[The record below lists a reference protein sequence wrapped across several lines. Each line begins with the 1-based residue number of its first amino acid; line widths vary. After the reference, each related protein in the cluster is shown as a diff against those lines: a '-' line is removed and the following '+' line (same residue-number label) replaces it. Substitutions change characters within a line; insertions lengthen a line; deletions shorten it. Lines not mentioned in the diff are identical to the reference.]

1 MSAPTTST
9 DELRDEVERLR
20 LLQSISLE
28 LGASL
33 DFDALVPKVFDR
45 VLAALGAEGG
55 SIWIADGDVLRCRIA
70 VGGRGDRLVGAEVPI
85 GTGFV
90 GDAAQ
95 QQKTTIVTEAQEDPR
110 FQPGLDRSTGSFAQN
125 IMATAMVAGGV
136 TVGAIQVTNKVS
148 GDGTFDERD
157 RDLLEG
163 LAAAAAV
170 ALRNAQLHAASKR
183 AGDLAVLLDISREIT
198 ATLDLD
204 RVLHSVVN
212 LASRALPF
220 DRAAVALYEKGR
232 CDIRAV
238 AGEETVDPKDPKLQD
253 LVARAEWA
261 AGRGEPLYL
270 VERVAPGSDAERMF
284 VTIFGQDLESDRVE
298 SGLYLPL
305 KDEEGVLGVLVFES
319 GSVDFA
325 TPTQREVAAILANQT
340 AVALR
345 NAQLYHQVPMVD
357 ALGALAAKRQALQA
371 IPRRRLQIY
380 ASIAALAL
388 AGLFLIRWPLRV
400 SGQDAAFRAMG
411 FAPVRA
417 LVAGVVQR
425 VPVSEGSVVARGA
438 PVAYLRSTTLR
449 TDREATAAEA
459 AAADRLASLAASRGD
474 ASEERLQRLRG
485 DALRREVALLDEEV
499 ELTTLRAPVPG
510 VVLTPRVGERVGTS
524 LEEGDELLT
533 IGRTDSLELDFG
545 VPQRDIDRVRPGQ
558 EVRLRVDAVPQRT
571 FVGRVLTVAPVPA
584 DSSGDVR
591 YPVRAVVANPD
602 GILKPSMAAYARVLT
617 DPASAATRLFRAP
630 VRWAR
635 LFWWRIWS

>member
-9 DELRDEVERLR
+9 DELREEVERLR
-20 LLQSISLE
+20 LLHSISLE

-33 DFDALVPKVFDR
+33 DFDELLPKVFNR
-45 VLAALGAEGG
+45 VLTALGAEGG

-70 VGGRGDRLVGAEVPI
+70 VGGRGERLVGAEVPI
-85 GTGFV
+85 GTGFI
-90 GDAAQ
+90 GEAAQ
-95 QQKTTIVTEAQEDPR
+95 QQKTTIVTRAQEDPR
-110 FQPGLDRSTGSFAQN
+110 FHDSLDRSTESAAMN
-125 IMATAMVAGGV
+125 VMATAMVARGE
-136 TVGAIQVTNKVS
+136 TVGAIQVTNKLT
-148 GDGTFDERD
+148 GDGTFEERD

-163 LAAAAAV
+163 LAAAGAV

-204 RVLHSVVN
+204 RVLQSVVN
-212 LASRALPF
+212 LASRALQF

-253 LVARAEWA
+253 LVARTEWA

-270 VERVAPGSDAERMF
+270 VERTAPSSDAERMF
-284 VTIFGQDLESDRVE
+284 ITIFGQDLESDRVE

-319 GSVDFA
+319 ATADFA

-340 AVALR
+340 GVALR

-357 ALGALAAKRQALQA
+357 AIGALAAKREALRA

-380 ASIAALAL
+380 VGVAAVAL
-388 AGLFLIRWPLRV
+388 AGLFFIRWPLRV
-400 SGQDAAFRAMG
+400 AGQDAAFRAMG

-417 LVAGVVQR
+417 LVAGVVER
-425 VPVSEGSVVARGA
+425 IPVSEGTVVARGT
-438 PVAYLRSTTLR
+438 PVAYLRATALR
-449 TDREATAAEA
+449 SDREATAAEA
-459 AAADRLASLAASRGD
+459 ASSDRLASLAASRGD
-474 ASEERLQRLRG
+474 ASEERLHRLRG
-485 DALRREVALLDEEV
+485 DALRREVALLDEEI

-510 VVLTPRVGERVGTS
+510 VVLTPRVTEHVGTS

-558 EVRLRVDAVPQRT
+558 EVRLRVDAAPQRT
-571 FVGRVLTVAPVPA
+571 FVGRVLVVAPVPSDTA
-584 DSSGDVR
+584 GDVQ
-591 YPVRAVVANPD
+591 YPVRALVANPD
-602 GILKPSMAAYARVLT
+602 GALKPSMAAYVRVLT
-617 DPASAATRLFRAP
+617 DPASAAARLFRAP
-630 VRWAR
+630 LRWAR